1 MRQILFHF
9 CGLIVSNAEARAADP
24 MDAVAEKYVHL
35 VLALGQHDPDYV
47 DAFYGPA
54 EWKTQ
59 AEAQKQSLDAIAAE
73 ATKLLQQ
80 LRVDPPPREATARQ
94 VERPTS
100 RALVYSGE
108 ASHIDAA
115 TTPNDEMLQLRREYL
130 QKQISA
136 LAARVRILK
145 GEKLKFDDESRALYD
160 AVAPTYPDSHFD
172 QIIAQL
178 ETKIPGKGPLWQC
191 YEEWRKPF
199 MIPKEKLD
207 AVFQLAIK
215 ECRARTLAHLSLP
228 PNESFT
234 VEYVT
239 NKPWGGY
246 NWYKGNFHSVIQ
258 VNTDLPSYI
267 DRAVDLAAH
276 EGYPGHHAYNSL
288 LEKNLV
294 RDRGW
299 MEFSVYALFSPQSL
313 IAEGTANFGREVAFP
328 NNADRMKFE
337 KEVLFPAAGIDAS
350 RADEYY
356 AVQDLLKDL
365 DYAVN
370 EAARRLINGEI
381 DEHAATEWLQ
391 KYAVMEPA
399 RAEKRVKFIERYR
412 SYVINYNLGEEMVKR
427 YIEKRA
433 GNDPQK
439 KWSEF
444 GKLLASP
451 RLPSSLN

>member
-1 MRQILFHF
+1 MRILLSFVF
-9 CGLIVSNAEARAADP
+9 CGLVASSGNAYVSDP
-24 MDAVAEKYVHL
+24 LSPVAERYAHL

-59 AEAQKQSLDAIAAE
+59 AEKEKKSLDAIGAEAAE
-73 ATKLLQQ
+73 LSATLAKT
-80 LRVDPPPREATARQ
+80 P
-94 VERPTS
+94 
-100 RALVYSGE
+100 
-108 ASHIDAA
+108 DAA
-115 TTPNDEMLQLRREYL
+115 TSGDEMLKLRREYL

-136 LAARVRILK
+136 LAARVRMLK

-160 AVAPTYPDSHFD
+160 AVAPTYRQSGSDPDSHFD

-178 ETKIPGKGPLWQC
+178 EAKIPGKGPSRTGGSLWER
-191 YEEWRKPF
+191 YEKWRKPF
-199 MIPKEKLD
+199 VIPKEKLD
-207 AVFQLAIK
+207 TVFQLAIK
-215 ECRARTLAHLSLP
+215 ECRARTLAHVALP
-228 PNESFT
+228 PNESFA

-258 VNTDLPSYI
+258 VNTDLPIYI

-276 EGYPGHHAYNSL
+276 EGYPGHHVYNSL

-299 MEFSVYALFSPQSL
+299 VEFSVYALFSPQSL
-313 IAEGTANFGREVAFP
+313 IAEGTANFGRDVAFP
-328 NNADRMKFE
+328 TKTDRMKFE

-356 AVQDLLKDL
+356 AVQDLMKQL
-365 DYAVN
+365 DYATN

-381 DEHAATEWLQ
+381 DENAAVQWLQ

-399 RAEKRVKFIERYR
+399 RAQQRVKFIQRYR
-412 SYVINYNLGEEMVKR
+412 SYVINYNLGEDMVRR
-427 YIEKRA
+427 YIEKRS
-433 GNDPQK
+433 GTDPEK
-439 KWSEF
+439 RWSEF
-444 GKLLASP
+444 AKLLSSP
-451 RLPSSLN
+451 RLPSGLTD

>member
-1 MRQILFHF
+1 MKKTPILD
-9 CGLIVSNAEARAADP
+9 GLPVVVVCALVMLSGSARAADGTNG
-24 MDAVAEKYVHL
+24 VAERYAHL

-59 AEAQKQSLDAIAAE
+59 AEKEKKSLDAIGAEAAE
-73 ATKLLQQ
+73 LSATLAKI
-80 LRVDPPPREATARQ
+80 P
-94 VERPTS
+94 
-100 RALVYSGE
+100 
-108 ASHIDAA
+108 DAA
-115 TTPNDEMLQLRREYL
+115 TSGDEMLKLRREYL
-130 QKQISA
+130 QKQVAA
-136 LAARVRILK
+136 LAARVRMLK

-172 QIIAQL
+172 EIIAQL
-178 ETKIPGKGPLWQC
+178 EKKIPGTNRQSGSDPLWKH

-199 MIPKEKLD
+199 VIPKEKLD

-215 ECRARTLAHLSLP
+215 ECRARTLAHVALP
-228 PNESFT
+228 PKESFS

-258 VNTDLPSYI
+258 VNTDLPIYI

-276 EGYPGHHAYNSL
+276 EGYPGHHVYNSL

-299 MEFSVYALFSPQSL
+299 VEFSVYALFSPQSL
-313 IAEGTANFGREVAFP
+313 IAEGTANFGRDVAFP
-328 NNADRMKFE
+328 NKTERMKFE

-350 RADEYY
+350 RADEFY
-356 AVQDLLKDL
+356 AVQDLMKQL
-365 DYAVN
+365 DYAAN

-381 DEHAATEWLQ
+381 DENAAVQWLQ
-391 KYAVMEPA
+391 KYSVMDPA
-399 RAEKRVKFIERYR
+399 RAQQRVKFIKRYR
-412 SYVINYNLGEEMVKR
+412 SYVINYNLGEDMVR
-427 YIEKRA
+427 SYIEKRTGA
-433 GNDPQK
+433 DPEK
-439 KWSEF
+439 RWSEF
-444 GKLLASP
+444 AKLLSSP
-451 RLPSSLN
+451 RLPSGLQEK